1 MNENF
6 AINLKGFQEFSLD
19 MEANNEFS
27 VASRLPII
35 VIQTPAEVEAG
46 LYDYWSSDN
55 ALSLKQTNQEASR
68 SKEDNNGQT
77 IELIQNQRLLDAC
90 KMAGT
95 TNFGNEQLSFHN
107 CSTFQFSS
115 ENKTD
120 VEFSCEVERKRPTRK
135 SRLSSRSKTKKG
147 HINEVRS
154 PVGDALLAFKKM
166 KLNNEEDESME

>member
-1 MNENF
+1 MNEDF
-6 AINLKGFQEFSLD
+6 AINLKSFQEFCFD
-19 MEANNEFS
+19 MDANNEFT

-46 LYDYWSSDN
+46 LYDYWSNDN
-55 ALSLKQTNQEASR
+55 ALKQTNQEASQC
-68 SKEDNNGQT
+68 KEDNNGQT
-77 IELIQNQRLLDAC
+77 IELIHDQRAPDKC
-90 KMAGT
+90 KMVGT
-95 TNFGNEQLSFHN
+95 TNFEQLTFDN
-107 CSTFQFSS
+107 VSTFQFSS

-135 SRLSSRSKTKKG
+135 SRFSSRSRTKKG

-154 PVGDALLAFKKM
+154 SVGDALLAFKKM